1 MRFRIKIQV
10 WYSGLGFKFGI
21 QVSESSLGSTV
32 RHSGLRFRID
42 IQVWNKIW
50 YSGLCLRIWIQV
62 CHLGLGFSFKGK
74 LWDTGLGFG
83 IKI

>member
-10 WYSGLGFKFGI
+10 WYSGLGFNFGI
-21 QVSESSLGSTV
+21 LVSESSLGCRVSD
-32 RHSGLRFRID
+32 SGLRFRID

-62 CHLGLGFSFKGK
+62 CHLGLGFSFRGQ